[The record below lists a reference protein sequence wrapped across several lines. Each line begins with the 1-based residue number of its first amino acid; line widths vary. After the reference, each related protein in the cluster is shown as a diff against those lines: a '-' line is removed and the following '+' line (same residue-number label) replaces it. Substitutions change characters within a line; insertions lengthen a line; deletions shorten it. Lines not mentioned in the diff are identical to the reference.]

1 LPQIPISPDV
11 ALAGLALMLGFG
23 IVTGLIPALSAM
35 RLKIGAAL
43 GRS

>member
-1 LPQIPISPDV
+1 
-11 ALAGLALMLGFG
+11 LMLGFG